1 MAGQRFNLPPV
12 SMIMLGVRDL
22 EKSVSFYRDRLGID
36 IRQRIPG
43 FAFLASG
50 ALTIVLSEPLA
61 KNVSPLVGATEVIFS
76 VNDVRASYEA
86 LKDQGVE
93 FRSRAM
99 SPARCGRQISA
110 IPMDICLRCSAR
122 RGSHRRLQRV
132 ESALSIYIWPIGVCA
147 DRQEPSGAKC

>member
-36 IRQRIPG
+36 VRQRIPG
-43 FAFLASG
+43 FAFLDSG

-61 KNVSPLVGATEVIFS
+61 KNVSPLAGATEVIFS

-93 FRSRAM
+93 FSQELRNVS
-99 SPARCGRQISA
+99 G
-110 IPMDICLRCSAR
+110 PMWAANFRDPDGHLLTLFGPERK
-122 RGSHRRLQRV
+122 
-132 ESALSIYIWPIGVCA
+132 
-147 DRQEPSGAKC
+147 PS

>member
-61 KNVSPLVGATEVIFS
+61 KNVSPLAGATEVIFS

-93 FRSRAM
+93 FS
-99 SPARCGRQISA
+99 
-110 IPMDICLRCSAR
+110 
-122 RGSHRRLQRV
+122 
-132 ESALSIYIWPIGVCA
+132 
-147 DRQEPSGAKC
+147 QEPRNVSGPMWAANFRDPDGHLLTLFGPERKPS

>member
-1 MAGQRFNLPPV
+1 VAGQRFNLPPV

-61 KNVSPLVGATEVIFS
+61 KNVSPLAGATEVIFS
-76 VNDVRASYEA
+76 VNDVRASYEE

-93 FRSRAM
+93 FS
-99 SPARCGRQISA
+99 
-110 IPMDICLRCSAR
+110 
-122 RGSHRRLQRV
+122 
-132 ESALSIYIWPIGVCA
+132 
-147 DRQEPSGAKC
+147 QEPRNVSGPMWAANFRDPDGHLLTLFGPERKPS

>member
-43 FAFLASG
+43 FAFLDSG

-61 KNVSPLVGATEVIFS
+61 KNVSPLAGATEVIFS

-93 FRSRAM
+93 FS
-99 SPARCGRQISA
+99 
-110 IPMDICLRCSAR
+110 
-122 RGSHRRLQRV
+122 
-132 ESALSIYIWPIGVCA
+132 
-147 DRQEPSGAKC
+147 QEPRNVSGPMWAANFRDPDGHLLTLFGPERKPS

>member
-1 MAGQRFNLPPV
+1 VAGQRFNLPPV

-61 KNVSPLVGATEVIFS
+61 KNVSPLAGATEVIFS
-76 VNDVRASYEA
+76 VNDVRASYEE

-93 FRSRAM
+93 FS
-99 SPARCGRQISA
+99 
-110 IPMDICLRCSAR
+110 
-122 RGSHRRLQRV
+122 
-132 ESALSIYIWPIGVCA
+132 
-147 DRQEPSGAKC
+147 QEPRNVSGPMWAANFRDPDGHLLTLFGPERKSS

>member
-1 MAGQRFNLPPV
+1 MILEVSVDGQRFNLPPV

-36 IRQRIPG
+36 VRQRIPG
-43 FAFLASG
+43 FAFLDSG

-61 KNVSPLVGATEVIFS
+61 KNVSPLAGATEVIFS

-93 FRSRAM
+93 FSQAPRNVS
-99 SPARCGRQISA
+99 G
-110 IPMDICLRCSAR
+110 PMWAANFRDPDGHLLTLF
-122 RGSHRRLQRV
+122 GP
-132 ESALSIYIWPIGVCA
+132 ETK
-147 DRQEPSGAKC
+147 PS